1 MQAAARYALQSYT
14 TVQRDVGVMGAD
26 SHQLILMLFDGAGVA
41 VADAKKH
48 LASGN
53 IAAKCASI
61 DKASMIINDGLRASL
76 DLNAGGQLAKQ
87 LLDLYG
93 YMCQRLLQGNLRN
106 DRAALDE
113 VIKLLSELRG
123 AWASIRTGAGA
134 TAGAVGV
141 RQITRTK

>member
-1 MQAAARYALQSYT
+1 MQAAARHALQSYA

-41 VADAKKH
+41 VADAKRH

-53 IAAKCASI
+53 VTGKCASI

-76 DLNAGGQLAKQ
+76 DLRAGGQLAKQ
-87 LLDLYG
+87 LMELYG

-106 DRAALDE
+106 DKAALDE
-113 VIKLLSELRG
+113 VMKLLGELRG
-123 AWASIRTGAGA
+123 AWASIGAGA
-134 TAGAVGV
+134 RAGAGV
-141 RQITRTK
+141 SGVQLTRTK

>member
-1 MQAAARYALQSYT
+1 MQAAARHALQSYA

-53 IAAKCASI
+53 VVGKCASI

-76 DLNAGGQLAKQ
+76 DLKAGGQLAKQ
-87 LLDLYG
+87 LMDLYG
-93 YMCQRLLQGNLRN
+93 YMCQRLLQANLRN

-113 VIKLLSELRG
+113 VMKLLSELRG
-123 AWASIRTGAGA
+123 AWASIGTSAR
-134 TAGAVGV
+134 AGAVGAQFA
-141 RQITRTK
+141 RAK

>member
-1 MQAAARYALQSYT
+1 MQAAASYALQSYA

-48 LASGN
+48 LAGGN
-53 IAAKCASI
+53 IAGKCASI

-87 LLDLYG
+87 LHDLYG
-93 YMCQRLLQGNLRN
+93 YMGQRLLQANLRN
-106 DRAALDE
+106 ERAALDE
-113 VIKLLSELRG
+113 VLRLLSELRG
-123 AWASIRTGAGA
+123 AWASINTSGRRAGP
-134 TAGAVGV
+134 TASVAQLS
-141 RQITRTK
+141 RKT